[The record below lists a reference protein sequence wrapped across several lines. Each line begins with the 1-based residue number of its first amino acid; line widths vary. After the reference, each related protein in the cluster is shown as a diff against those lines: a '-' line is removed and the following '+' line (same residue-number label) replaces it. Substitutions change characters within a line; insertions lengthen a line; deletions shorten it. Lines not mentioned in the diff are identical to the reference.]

1 MSDAFDA
8 LAEATR
14 TSRLGPRLSA
24 LVPVLGSGF
33 VTQGVRE
40 GLRAS
45 SSKAQVAPI
54 DWLRL
59 LREVAERYELG
70 RASRSIELDVPGQT
84 TLLWDAMLSEL
95 TEREANGGRSRA
107 AHRWDDELRGAVAER
122 LLDDRRTER
131 LARPFVRSFL
141 RLGFEDVLS
150 FNFDEVLTG
159 PGVVPRARARGASA
173 RASLAASV
181 GQTTVWFPHG
191 HCSDPRSIVLG
202 ARAYGARLSAVQ
214 AAFDAHAKLASP
226 RPTRRRS
233 SWVATALERP
243 LLFVG
248 LSLTREEWT
257 IWWLLAQRARFLARR
272 PLTERPPAFVFARR
286 PSPTDSLEAHGAY
299 ATLSRAAELLGL
311 QICAFDAFDDGWARL
326 RAALLWRRSRPP

>member
-8 LAEATR
+8 LAEAACAA
-14 TSRLGPRLSA
+14 RLGPRLST

-40 GLRAS
+40 GLR
-45 SSKAQVAPI
+45 SSKSKARVVPV

-59 LREVAERYELG
+59 LREVAEGYELT

-95 TEREANGGRSRA
+95 TEREATGTRSRA
-107 AHRWDDELRGAVAER
+107 AHRWDDELRAAVATR
-122 LLDDRRTER
+122 LEDDRRTER

-141 RLGFEDVLS
+141 KLGFEDVLD
-150 FNFDEVLTG
+150 FNFDDVVIGQGTKPTARSRG
-159 PGVVPRARARGASA
+159 PAS
-173 RASLAASV
+173 RASLAATV
-181 GQTTVWFPHG
+181 GTTTVWFPHG

-202 ARAYGARLSAVQ
+202 ARAYGARLSALQ
-214 AAFDAHAKLASP
+214 AAFDAHAKLAST
-226 RPTRRRS
+226 RPTRGRA

-272 PLTERPPAFVFARR
+272 PIAERPPVFVFARR
-286 PSPTDSLEAHGAY
+286 PSPTDSLEAHGAF
-299 ATLSRAAELLGL
+299 ATLSRAADLLGMQL
-311 QICAFDAFDDGWARL
+311 CAFDAFDEGWRRL
-326 RAALLWRRSRPP
+326 RTALGWR

>member
-1 MSDAFDA
+1 MSEAFDA

-45 SSKAQVAPI
+45 SSKAQVAPV

-95 TEREANGGRSRA
+95 TEREAHRGRSRA
-107 AHRWDDELRGAVAER
+107 AHRWDDELRGAVAAR
-122 LLDDRRTER
+122 LEDDRRTER

-159 PGVVPRARARGASA
+159 PGVVPRPRARGAAA
-173 RASLAASV
+173 RASLAARV
-181 GQTTVWFPHG
+181 GSTTVWFPHG

-214 AAFDAHAKLASP
+214 AAFDAHAKLGSP
-226 RPTRRRS
+226 RPARGRP

-272 PLTERPPAFVFARR
+272 PTAERPPVFVFARR
-286 PSPTDSLEAHGAY
+286 PSATDSLEAHGAY

-311 QICAFDAFDDGWARL
+311 QMCAFDAFDEGWTRL
-326 RAALLWRRSRPP
+326 RSALGWR

>member
-1 MSDAFDA
+1 VPDAFDA
-8 LAEATR
+8 LAEAALEA
-14 TSRLGPRLSA
+14 RLGPRQST

-40 GLRAS
+40 GLRRAR
-45 SSKAQVAPI
+45 SKAQVAPV

-59 LREVAERYELG
+59 LREVAERHELA
-70 RASRSIELDVPGQT
+70 RASRSIALDVPGQT

-95 TEREANGGRSRA
+95 TEREAAGSRSRA
-107 AHRWDDELRGAVAER
+107 AHRWDDELRGAVAKR
-122 LLDDRRTER
+122 LHEDRETER

-150 FNFDEVLTG
+150 FNFDEVLIG
-159 PGVVPRARARGASA
+159 PGVVPTARARGAA
-173 RASLAASV
+173 LRASLAATV
-181 GQTTVWFPHG
+181 GTTTVWFPHG

-202 ARAYGARLSAVQ
+202 ARAYGARLSALQ
-214 AAFDAHAKLASP
+214 AAFNAHAKLASP
-226 RPTRRRS
+226 RPARRRP
-233 SWVATALERP
+233 SWVATTLERP

-257 IWWLLAQRARFLARR
+257 IWWLLAQRARYLARR
-272 PLTERPPAFVFARR
+272 PRAERPPAFVFARR
-286 PSPTDSLEAHGAY
+286 PSPTESLEAHGAF

-311 QICAFDAFDDGWARL
+311 ELCAFDAFDDGWKRL
-326 RAALLWRRSRPP
+326 RTALSWR